1 MKSVNDLLWA
11 VEEEN
16 DLDKVVNEIY
26 ANCGG
31 GGGCGGCCCTSNILF
46 CGIR

>member
-31 GGGCGGCCCTSNILF
+31 GGGACCCVSMNIFF
-46 CGIR
+46 CGR

>member
-1 MKSVNDLLWA
+1 MKSVNELIWA

-31 GGGCGGCCCTSNILF
+31 GGGACCCVSMNIFF
-46 CGIR
+46 CGR

>member
-16 DLDKVVNEIY
+16 DLDKVVNELY

-31 GGGCGGCCCTSNILF
+31 GGACCCVSMNIFF
-46 CGIR
+46 CGR

>member
-31 GGGCGGCCCTSNILF
+31 GGCCCCCPSVIF
-46 CGIR
+46 CGLK